1 MAALRRLAP
10 FGFGRREAI
19 GGANGICSRDASG
32 PRPQAAGAPP
42 QLFPTRDT
50 SRRGPRA
57 GCRDRM

>member
-50 SRRGPRA
+50 
-57 GCRDRM
+57 